1 MQSAEAG
8 NASGLTRR
16 LDGAAERRILGQSEM
31 CPVAVIVS
39 RVRARHVLPMRLV
52 EYDQMIEVLATERS
66 NHARRISILAGT
78 ARRNWSVADT
88 HGAKMLLKWFAIR
101 RISVTDEIPWCRVPW

>member
-1 MQSAEAG
+1 MQFAEAG
-8 NASGLTRR
+8 NAADLTHR
-16 LDGAAERRILGQSEM
+16 LDGAAERRILGQRAM
-31 CPVAVIVS
+31 CLVAVIVS
-39 RVRARHVLPMRLV
+39 RVRAQHVLQMRLAKD
-52 EYDQMIEVLATERS
+52 DQMIEAIATERS